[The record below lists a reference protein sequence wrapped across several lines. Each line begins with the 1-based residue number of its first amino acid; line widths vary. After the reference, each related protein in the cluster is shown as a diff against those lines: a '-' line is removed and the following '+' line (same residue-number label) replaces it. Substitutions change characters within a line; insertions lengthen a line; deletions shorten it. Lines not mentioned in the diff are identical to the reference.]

1 MAGNAASYWRR
12 SGIFK
17 CNYLSFFTHI
27 SCRLAI
33 LVIFNKS
40 PLLFRKLFIV
50 FTFIG
55 LLPGFAAFA
64 QLNSLKADSLLKLM
78 AGKRATDT
86 VTVSL
91 YTQLA
96 WCYLD
101 TDSAKTIGYLQK
113 SRALAQQLSYSKGL
127 WEGYNNIG
135 MAYAKY
141 GRIDTAMHYFDL
153 GLQSAEQ
160 SKNAQVAA
168 KYSINI
174 ASVYLNQAKYAD
186 AIRYYIGALRYLDT
200 LNDQGQVAVTQHCIG
215 IAYYLLKN
223 YRLSLSYY
231 AASIA
236 TEKKSGKPVMLGYS
250 YNGMGAAF
258 KELNNYDSALYY
270 LQQGR
275 EVATKNADKALMS
288 SVLSNIGA
296 IYGQQ
301 AKTTEA
307 LEYLDKALALQNA
320 LGDKR
325 GIAETSIAAGDVYVK
340 LKNYGKAIQYYDAA
354 KGIASAIGLNDI
366 LKEAWKGLSSAYA
379 GLGNYKASL
388 EAYSQYASIKDSLY
402 TKESTAQ
409 IAEMQTRYNTEKKEQ
424 DNRLL
429 QKENDIKALQLAKER
444 NKEYLL
450 LAIFILALFT
460 AAVYYNRYRLRQ
472 KNILLQERELRA
484 HAVFRAQEDEKTRL
498 SKHLHDGVGALLSL
512 AKLNISGIEPDAA
525 NEKLLNSTKKLV
537 GDAITEVRGIS
548 HELMPGTLAK
558 AGLRAALDEM
568 LEQLSTGNTLKAR
581 LSYDLHQKIAP
592 SAELNIY
599 RIVQEA
605 CNNIIKHAEARNIE
619 VMLRQDAGRLSLKV
633 TDDGRG
639 FDKDALKT
647 GNGLNNIYSRADI
660 MKATVSIST
669 NQGQGT
675 VLDILIPLKQIA
687 YAG

>member
-1 MAGNAASYWRR
+1 M
-12 SGIFK
+12 
-17 CNYLSFFTHI
+17 
-27 SCRLAI
+27 
-33 LVIFNKS
+33 
-40 PLLFRKLFIV
+40 FRKLFIA
-50 FTFIG
+50 FAFIG

-64 QLNSLKADSLLKLM
+64 QLNSLKADSLLKLI
-78 AGKRATDT
+78 AGKKTADT

-101 TDSAKTIGYLQK
+101 ADSAKTIGYLQK
-113 SRALAQQLSYSKGL
+113 SRALAQQLNYSKGL

-141 GRIDTAMHYFDL
+141 GRIDTAMRYFDL

-250 YNGMGAAF
+250 YNGMGAAY

-340 LKNYGKAIQYYDAA
+340 LKNYGKAIQYYDTA

-366 LKEAWKGLSSAYA
+366 LKEAWKGLSAAYA
-379 GLGNYKASL
+379 GLGNYKVSL

-424 DNRLL
+424 DNKLL

-450 LAIFILALFT
+450 LAIFILFLFT

-558 AGLRAALDEM
+558 AGLQAALDEM
-568 LEQLSTGNTLKAR
+568 LEQIASANTMKTQLN
-581 LSYDLHQKIAP
+581 YDLQHKIAP
-592 SAELNIY
+592 SGELNIY

-605 CNNIIKHAEARNIE
+605 CNNIIKHANAQHIE
-619 VMLRQDAGRLSLKV
+619 VVLRGDGDQLILKV
-633 TDDGRG
+633 TDDGVG
-639 FDKDALKT
+639 FDKEELKT

-660 MKATVSIST
+660 MKARVRIAT
-669 NQGQGT
+669 NKGQGT
-675 VLDILIPLKQIA
+675 GLDIFIPLKQVA

>member
-1 MAGNAASYWRR
+1 
-12 SGIFK
+12 
-17 CNYLSFFTHI
+17 
-27 SCRLAI
+27 
-33 LVIFNKS
+33 
-40 PLLFRKLFIV
+40 LFRKLFI
-50 FTFIG
+50 TFACTG
-55 LLPGFAAFA
+55 LLPGLAAFA
-64 QLNSLKADSLLKLM
+64 QANSSKADSLLKLI
-78 AGKRATDT
+78 AGKKATDT

-96 WCYLD
+96 WLYLD

-113 SRALAQQLSYSKGL
+113 SKMLAQQLNYSKGL

-135 MAYAKY
+135 MAYARY
-141 GRIDTAMHYFDL
+141 GRIDTAMRYFDL
-153 GLQSAEQ
+153 GLQRAEQ
-160 SKNAQVAA
+160 GKNAQVAA

-186 AIRYYIGALRYLDT
+186 AIRYYIAALRYLDT
-200 LNDQGQVAVTQHCIG
+200 LNDRGQVAVTQHCIG

-231 AASIA
+231 AASIT
-236 TEKKSGKPVMLGYS
+236 TETKSGKPVMLGYS
-250 YNGMGAAF
+250 YNGMGAAY

-275 EVATKNADKALMS
+275 EVAMKNGDKALMS

-301 AKTTEA
+301 GRTHEA
-307 LEYLDKALALQNA
+307 LDYLNKALDLQNA

-325 GIAETSIAAGDVYVK
+325 GIAETSIAAGDVFVK
-340 LKNYGKAIQYYDAA
+340 LKDYNKALQYYDTAKRIAA
-354 KGIASAIGLNDI
+354 AIGLNDI

-379 GLGNYKASL
+379 GLGNYKTSL

-424 DNRLL
+424 DNKLL
-429 QKENDIKALQLAKER
+429 QQENDIKALQLAKER

-450 LAIFILALFT
+450 LAIFIFT
-460 AAVYYNRYRLRQ
+460 SLTGLVYYNRYRLRQ
-472 KNILLQERELRA
+472 KNVLLQERELRA
-484 HAVFRAQEDEKTRL
+484 HAVFRAQEDEKARL
-498 SKHLHDGVGALLSL
+498 SRQLHDGVGALLSL
-512 AKLNISGIEPDAA
+512 AKLNISGIESDPV

-558 AGLRAALDEM
+558 AGLKAALEEM
-568 LEQLSTGNTLKAR
+568 LEQIASGNTMKTQLN
-581 LSYDLHQKIAP
+581 YHLHEKIAP
-592 SAELNIY
+592 SGELNIY
-599 RIVQEA
+599 RIAQEA
-605 CNNIIKHAEARNIE
+605 CNNIIKHAKAQNIE
-619 VMLRQDAGRLSLKV
+619 VLLREDGDQLILKI
-633 TDDGRG
+633 TDDGVG
-639 FDKDALKT
+639 FDKEGLKA
-647 GNGLNNIYSRADI
+647 GNGLNNIYSRADV
-660 MKATVSIST
+660 MKARVTITTNTGKGTALSI
-669 NQGQGT
+669 
-675 VLDILIPLKQIA
+675 VIPMKQIA